1 VLKLL
6 SVVWSTRA
14 VEACASQATGFSRGV
29 VDVGLRDRNLTC
41 SVLEIVLQKDAR
53 LTRQPSSVQDAA
65 TEGHRHNEDISWQMR
80 TENLSP
86 AFLRALRHLVK
97 E

>member
-1 VLKLL
+1 VHGALAQTILDG
-6 SVVWSTRA
+6 
-14 VEACASQATGFSRGV
+14 CHASALDFGNGDKV
-29 VDVGLRDRNLTC
+29 HVGLRDRNLTC
-41 SVLEIVLQKDAR
+41 SVLQTVLQKDAR

-65 TEGHRHNEDISWQMR
+65 TAGHRHNEDISWQMR